1 MARTFRTEKIS
12 AGLLITG
19 ALWLLVLPL
28 RWLLAALTAAL
39 FHELCHVAA
48 VAALGGS
55 ISGIGA
61 GRNGA
66 KLEAQGLS
74 AAKQFLC
81 TLAGPL
87 GGLLLLL
94 LAKWMPAVAICGLI
108 QSMYNLLPIMPL
120 DGAQALYLVLRMTVS
135 PRAARVISA
144 TVEKIVL
151 SILLAL
157 GIYAVFALKMG
168 LFPVLILLTVVLKKN
183 SLQTGTETSTIE
195 GNK

>member
-66 KLEAQGLS
+66 KLEAGGLS
-74 AAKQFLC
+74 ASKQLIC
-81 TLAGPL
+81 TLAGPI
-87 GGLLLLL
+87 GGLLLMF
-94 LAKWMPAVAICGLI
+94 AARWVPAVAICGLV
-108 QSMYNLLPIMPL
+108 QSVYNLLPIWPL
-120 DGAQALYLVLRMTVS
+120 DGGQALDVLLRMVLS
-135 PRAARVISA
+135 PRSARKIRV
-144 TVEKIVL
+144 TVERMVLIFLCAAALYGSIV
-151 SILLAL
+151 
-157 GIYAVFALKMG
+157 LKMG
-168 LFPVLILLTVVLKKN
+168 LLPVFVPLAVILKKN
-183 SLQTGTETSTIE
+183 SLQTRPETSTIE